1 MLRRERLVFETV
13 FAKLEKDLGVKRQ
26 SIARL
31 VESVSGVYDRRD
43 QAIEQLRLLQLA
55 SENST
60 KGHFNQDLD
69 GIQVEDLPAEAPS
82 GKLKETGTSL

>member
-43 QAIEQLRLLQLA
+43 QAIE
-55 SENST
+55 
-60 KGHFNQDLD
+60 
-69 GIQVEDLPAEAPS
+69 
-82 GKLKETGTSL
+82 